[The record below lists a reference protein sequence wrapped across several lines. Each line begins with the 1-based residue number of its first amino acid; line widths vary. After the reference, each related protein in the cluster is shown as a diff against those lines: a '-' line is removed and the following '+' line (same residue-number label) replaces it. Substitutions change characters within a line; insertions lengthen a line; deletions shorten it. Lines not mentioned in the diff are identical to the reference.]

1 MENLVIPKEETQK
14 IKEVIEKVKEFQ
26 ENYKGLKPS
35 LSEAT
40 DQLQRI
46 HTILYLEMAR
56 DLIKSAKTLEHIMEC
71 SKEEFIAYITNDG
84 AHSIDEVE
92 TNLMLTVMLEMAS
105 KK

>member
-1 MENLVIPKEETQK
+1 MENLVIPKEDTQK
-14 IKEVIEKVKEFQ
+14 IKEVIEKVKEFK
-26 ENYKGLKPS
+26 ENHKGLKPS

-46 HTILYLEMAR
+46 HTILYLEMTR
-56 DLIKSAKTLEHIMEC
+56 DLLKSAGTLEHLLEC

-92 TNLMLTVMLEMAS
+92 TNLMLSIMLEMATN
-105 KK
+105 K